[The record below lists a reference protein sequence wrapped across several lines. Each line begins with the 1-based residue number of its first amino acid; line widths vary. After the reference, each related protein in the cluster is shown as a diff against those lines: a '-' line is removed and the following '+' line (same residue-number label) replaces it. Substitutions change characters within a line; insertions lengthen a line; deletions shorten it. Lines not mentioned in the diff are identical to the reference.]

1 MINLSLDELKLV
13 AESISISDYENK
25 SKKDLIKVLGE
36 PKPKIRI
43 KKKKLEEIRKD
54 FNELRHKFSKKKV
67 DKYSKAFYDI
77 KNYRYLST
85 SEIKKS
91 RKRHT
96 KLKKVC
102 SLKRFMVILIILI
115 MIILIIMM
123 IIMML
128 LMMNTEKLEALKD
141 CLKSLIEI
149 ITNQ

>member
-13 AESISISDYENK
+13 AESRSISEYENK
-25 SKKDLIKVLGE
+25 SKKDLIKVLGK

-54 FNELRHKFSKKKV
+54 FNELRH
-67 DKYSKAFYDI
+67 
-77 KNYRYLST
+77 NLST

-102 SLKRFMVILIILI
+102 SLKRFMVILIMLI
-115 MIILIIMM
+115 MIILIIIM